1 MRAHARIVACR
12 DASGATVLA
21 ELRGE
26 APLLPRA
33 TGTRG
38 GPVGEVHL
46 VGGAAGP
53 LGGDEL
59 LLSLVVGPGA
69 SLVLRTVAASVAL
82 PGPPDERSTLTVEAA
97 VAEGGRLCYLP
108 EPTVAAAGCDHL
120 ILSTVELAA
129 DAQLCWREEL
139 VAGRHGEV
147 GGDLTLRTRVR
158 RGGAPLY
165 HQDLAVGP
173 RAAQWAGPAVLGGN
187 RSAGSVL
194 LVDGVPRVPATVD
207 GGSLMALA
215 APGAWLASAVA
226 PAAHE
231 LRHTL
236 DMLCERGRA

>member
-1 MRAHARIVACR
+1 MKAHARVVACR
-12 DASGATVLA
+12 DAAGATVLA

-33 TGTRG
+33 TGARG
-38 GPVGEVHL
+38 GPVAEVHL

-59 LLSLVVGPGA
+59 VLSLVVGPGA

-82 PGPPDERSTLTVEAA
+82 PGPRSQRSTLTVEAT
-97 VAEGGRLCYLP
+97 VAKGGSLCYLP

-129 DAQLCWREEL
+129 DAQLRWREEL
-139 VAGRHGEV
+139 VAGRHGEA

-158 RGGAPLY
+158 RAGAPLY

-173 RAAQWAGPAVLGGN
+173 RALQWAGPAVLGGN
-187 RSAGSVL
+187 RAAGSVL
-194 LVDGVPRVPATVD
+194 LVDGAARLPATVD
-207 GGSLMALA
+207 GGSLMPLA
-215 APGAWLASAVA
+215 VPGAWLATVVA

-231 LRHTL
+231 LRRTL
-236 DMLCERGRA
+236 DMLCESARA